1 MSDLANR
8 ATSFFRFGG
17 RGHVKAPAYPD
28 GNPFYLRIAMAIVF
42 ASIAFEG
49 EQKNIIEFA
58 TSPVTPTSLIKFGV
72 FLPVMLAACLTL
84 FPRFM
89 RVAVILVIVVHL
101 PDIFRFFGLANHT
114 ILAFWCVVPA
124 VLFQDWSQSKSYA
137 NYLRITFGMVMIVA
151 CLQKVIAG
159 TYING
164 AYLQFLVSEGKTTA
178 QWWGFVCPGGIE
190 KSCAGIVAAS
200 NVILVW
206 QFIVGVFLIIGW
218 KNIIV
223 LIIEI
228 GFLLGAGVFA
238 DEFNFQV
245 LNIALLTIVFRT
257 GVSPLFGVVLFAIII
272 GDIWGVGVIGTTVL
286 GLVGAS

>member
-1 MSDLANR
+1 
-8 ATSFFRFGG
+8 
-17 RGHVKAPAYPD
+17 
-28 GNPFYLRIAMAIVF
+28 
-42 ASIAFEG
+42 
-49 EQKNIIEFA
+49 
-58 TSPVTPTSLIKFGV
+58 
-72 FLPVMLAACLTL
+72 
-84 FPRFM
+84 
-89 RVAVILVIVVHL
+89 
-101 PDIFRFFGLANHT
+101 
-114 ILAFWCVVPA
+114 
-124 VLFQDWSQSKSYA
+124 
-137 NYLRITFGMVMIVA
+137 MIVA

-190 KSCAGIVAAS
+190 KSCASIVAAS

-257 GVSPLFGVVLFAIII
+257 GVSPLFGVALFAIII
-272 GDIWGVGVIGTTVL
+272 GDIWGVGVIGNAVL